1 MIEKLIDLT
10 KAEPFFENWPETLI
24 WSCLQGVMGEIYVD
38 HANHPCGAMAVLGDF
53 RFLAGNVRQ
62 ALAVYEPYEPE
73 GFRIIVPSNDEWA
86 RAVADGYGMRAKPYI
101 RYAIKKE
108 GDVFDRKKLESFVCA
123 LPAAFQLKPID
134 QEIYT
139 MCREEQWSRDLVSQ
153 YENYEQYQCL
163 GKGFA
168 IFKDHR
174 LVAGA
179 SSYASYN
186 RGIEIEIDTRAGWHR
201 QGLALACGAR
211 LILECLEL
219 GLYPSWDAHTW
230 ASVQLAQK
238 LGYHLDHEYLTYII
252 EN

>member
-1 MIEKLIDLT
+1 
-10 KAEPFFENWPETLI
+10 
-24 WSCLQGVMGEIYVD
+24 
-38 HANHPCGAMAVLGDF
+38 
-53 RFLAGNVRQ
+53 
-62 ALAVYEPYEPE
+62 
-73 GFRIIVPSNDEWA
+73 
-86 RAVADGYGMRAKPYI
+86 
-101 RYAIKKE
+101 
-108 GDVFDRKKLESFVCA
+108 
-123 LPAAFQLKPID
+123 
-134 QEIYT
+134 

-186 RGIEIEIDTRAGWHR
+186 RGIEIEIDTRAGWRR

>member
-1 MIEKLIDLT
+1 
-10 KAEPFFENWPETLI
+10 
-24 WSCLQGVMGEIYVD
+24 MG
-38 HANHPCGAMAVLGDF
+38 
-53 RFLAGNVRQ
+53 
-62 ALAVYEPYEPE
+62 
-73 GFRIIVPSNDEWA
+73 
-86 RAVADGYGMRAKPYI
+86 
-101 RYAIKKE
+101 
-108 GDVFDRKKLESFVCA
+108 
-123 LPAAFQLKPID
+123 
-134 QEIYT
+134 
-139 MCREEQWSRDLVSQ
+139 
-153 YENYEQYQCL
+153 YQCL

-186 RGIEIEIDTRAGWHR
+186 RGIEIEIDTRAGWRR